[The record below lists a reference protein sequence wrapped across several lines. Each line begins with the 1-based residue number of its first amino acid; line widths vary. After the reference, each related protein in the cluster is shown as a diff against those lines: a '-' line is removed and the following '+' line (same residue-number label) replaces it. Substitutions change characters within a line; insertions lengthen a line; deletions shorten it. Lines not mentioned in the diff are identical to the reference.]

1 MADADIIELS
11 DLDFGSGGMILVQK
25 KPILAAASNF

>member
-11 DLDFGSGGMILVQK
+11 DLDFASNGNDSGQK
-25 KPILAAASNF
+25 KNQLWWRS